1 VWCHAGVRRIAHRSK
16 AFPLDSHLPRSTP
29 AIALTTGKGVLPHFA
44 SAYSSYY
51 AHGQPILWVR
61 VPSRPSSAEAPPRS
75 GCAAMACLR
84 DEGDGLEPLILLGT
98 VEISAGRVLIRGASL
113 TVGWLMYGGDLITV
127 I

>member
-1 VWCHAGVRRIAHRSK
+1 
-16 AFPLDSHLPRSTP
+16 
-29 AIALTTGKGVLPHFA
+29 
-44 SAYSSYY
+44 
-51 AHGQPILWVR
+51 
-61 VPSRPSSAEAPPRS
+61 
-75 GCAAMACLR
+75 MACLR